1 MGMNT
6 RNIARTI
13 HMSHSSHVGLLNFLI
28 RFTSQRSRWVPR
40 ASFRL
45 EPLELPESPE
55 EYDSENRERQ
65 GHRSP
70 HFHQLRIDERHIPEE
85 VYRSTHKP
93 TREIDSPSG
102 SPQERHVSIE
112 GPCRRGGPQEE
123 NQVSVVDESDE
134 HRVPEP
140 DSPDGQERIR
150 KEEDFHREGV
160 EKRFDDRSNE
170 YYAHRGPESE
180 VAKEGILGKFLDEQC
195 TDEERDPSG
204 TDVIEI
210 HELIQEGF
218 ADNGNHRH
226 EAREKPH
233 QNQ

>member
-170 YYAHRGPESE
+170 YYAHRGPESDEHRVPDPDSPDGQERIRKEEDFHREGVEKRFDDRSNEYYAHRGPESE
-180 VAKEGILGKFLDEQC
+180 VAK
-195 TDEERDPSG
+195 
-204 TDVIEI
+204 
-210 HELIQEGF
+210 
-218 ADNGNHRH
+218 
-226 EAREKPH
+226 
-233 QNQ
+233 